1 MKKTLV
7 FAALASVALVGCTKN
22 VEVANNDLN
31 EITFDTPVLA
41 PATKADEIT
50 DPDFP
55 TTVDFSVFAWYSATE
70 LSGIN
75 VAAGSLYMDDVTVT
89 YHSDVDDSTEGEGAW
104 KPGTVYFWPKNG
116 FLAFDAY
123 SPSSVSATCDAT
135 NGIAFTNFE
144 ASTDYD
150 SQIDLLYSTRVIN
163 KQSSLDPTGTPNNKY
178 DGVNIPFNHALS
190 VIRVYVKAASDT
202 DASLIRVKSIKVKNI
217 KNQGDFA
224 SAAWT
229 PKGTAVDVVLGE
241 AVDAFASTDIT
252 TSETQYGQN
261 RIVLPQTFNGTDAE
275 IEIVYYI
282 LGQKVGEAPLEQV
295 AHFALSGQ
303 TAVKP
308 GSDPVDSH
316 DHEWKMGKRYN
327 YHITFGLNEIYFA
340 PSITDWVDYD
350 VTVPTID

>member
-50 DPDFP
+50 GTTFP
-55 TTVDFSVFAWYSATE
+55 KNVDFAVFAWYNASE
-70 LSGIN
+70 LTGTN
-75 VAAGSLYMDDVTVT
+75 VAAGKLYMNDVAVS
-89 YHSDVDDSTEGEGAW
+89 YDSTKDDTTTGAGAW
-104 KPGTVYFWPKNG
+104 KPASVYFWPKNG

-135 NGIAFTNFE
+135 TGIAFSDFV
-144 ASTDYD
+144 ASTSYD
-150 SQIDLLYSTRVIN
+150 DQIDLLYSNRVIN
-163 KQSSLDPTGTPNNKY
+163 KQSSVEHNNNTY

-190 VIRVYVKAASDT
+190 VVRVFVKASTAT
-202 DASLIRVKSIKVKNI
+202 DANLIKVKSVKVKNI
-217 KNQGDFA
+217 MNKGDFA

-229 PKGTAVDVVLGE
+229 PKGAAVDVVLGE
-241 AVDAFASTDIT
+241 ATTATASTPIT
-252 TSETQYGQN
+252 TAEAQYGNN
-261 RIVLPQTFNGTDAE
+261 RIVLPQDFYGSTAE
-275 IEIVYYI
+275 IEIKYYI
-282 LGQKVGEAPLEQV
+282 LGQNGEEALEQV

-340 PSITDWVDYD
+340 PSITDWEDYQ
-350 VTVPTID
+350 VNVPTID

>member
-41 PATKADEIT
+41 PATKADEIKGT
-50 DPDFP
+50 TFPETADFA
-55 TTVDFSVFAWYSATE
+55 VFAWYSATQITE
-70 LSGIN
+70 TG
-75 VAAGSLYMDDVTVT
+75 AAGSLYMKDVTVN
-89 YHSDVDDSTEGEGAW
+89 YDSTKDDTTDGAGAW
-104 KPGTVYFWPKNG
+104 KPASVYFWPKNG
-116 FLAFDAY
+116 YLAFDAY
-123 SPSSVSATCDAT
+123 SPSSVTATCDAT
-135 NGIAFTNFE
+135 TGIAFSDFV
-144 ASTDYD
+144 ASTSYD
-150 SQIDLLYSTRVIN
+150 DQIDLLYSNRVIN
-163 KQSSLDPTGTPNNKY
+163 KQSSVEHNNNTY

-190 VIRVYVKAASDT
+190 VVRVFVKASTAT
-202 DASLIRVKSIKVKNI
+202 DANLIKVKSVKFMNI
-217 KNQGDFA
+217 KNKGNFSQA
-224 SAAWT
+224 VWT
-229 PKGTAVDVVLGE
+229 PEETDVNLVIGDAADSTSSFAISTAE
-241 AVDAFASTDIT
+241 K
-252 TSETQYGQN
+252 QYGKN
-261 RIVLPQTFNGTDAE
+261 HIVLPQVFTGDSAVLE
-275 IEIVYYI
+275 IKYDI
-282 LGQKVGEAPLEQV
+282 LGQGGVEPLEQV

>member
-31 EITFDTPVLA
+31 EITFETPVLA

-50 DPDFP
+50 GTTFP
-55 TTVDFSVFAWYSATE
+55 TYADFAVFAWYNATK
-70 LSGIN
+70 LSGTD
-75 VAAGSLYMDDVTVT
+75 VAAGSLYMNDVTVN
-89 YHSDVDDSTEGEGAW
+89 YDSDKNDTTTGAGAW
-104 KPGTVYFWPKNG
+104 KPASVYFWPKNG
-116 FLAFDAY
+116 YLAFDAY
-123 SPSSVSATCDAT
+123 SPSSVAATCDAT
-135 NGIAFTNFE
+135 KGIAFTNFE

-163 KQSSLDPTGTPNNKY
+163 KQSSVEETNNTY

-190 VIRVYVKAASDT
+190 VVRVFVKASTAT
-202 DASLIRVKSIKVKNI
+202 DANLIKVKSVKFMNI
-217 KNQGDFA
+217 KNKGNFSQA
-224 SAAWT
+224 VWT
-229 PKGTAVDVVLGE
+229 PEETDVNLVIGDAADSTSSFAISTAE
-241 AVDAFASTDIT
+241 K
-252 TSETQYGQN
+252 QYGKN
-261 RIVLPQTFNGTDAE
+261 HIVLPQVFTGDSAVLE
-275 IEIVYYI
+275 IKYDI
-282 LGQKVGEAPLEQV
+282 LGQGGVEPLEQV

>member
-41 PATKADEIT
+41 PATKADEIKGT
-50 DPDFP
+50 TFPD
-55 TTVDFSVFAWYSATE
+55 TVDFAVFAWYSATE
-70 LSGIN
+70 LTGTN
-75 VAAGSLYMDDVTVT
+75 VAAGSLYMNDVRVS
-89 YHSDVDDSTEGEGAW
+89 YDSTKDDTTTGAGAW
-104 KPGTVYFWPKNG
+104 KPASVYFWPKNG

-123 SPSSVSATCDAT
+123 SPSSVTATCDAT
-135 NGIAFTNFE
+135 TGIAFSDFV
-144 ASTDYD
+144 ASTSYD
-150 SQIDLLYSTRVIN
+150 DQIDLLYSNRVIN
-163 KQSSLDPTGTPNNKY
+163 KQSSVEHNNDTY

-190 VIRVYVKAASDT
+190 VVRVFVKASTAT
-202 DASLIRVKSIKVKNI
+202 DANLIKVKSVKFMNI
-217 KNQGDFA
+217 KNKGNFSQA
-224 SAAWT
+224 VWT
-229 PKGTAVDVVLGE
+229 PEETDVNLVIGDAADSTSSFAISTAE
-241 AVDAFASTDIT
+241 K
-252 TSETQYGQN
+252 QYGKN
-261 RIVLPQTFNGTDAE
+261 HIVLPQVFTGDSAVLE
-275 IEIVYYI
+275 IKYDI
-282 LGQKVGEAPLEQV
+282 LGQGGVEALEQV

>member
-31 EITFDTPVLA
+31 EITFETPVLA

-50 DPDFP
+50 GTTFP
-55 TTVDFSVFAWYSATE
+55 TYVDFAVFAWYNATK
-70 LSGIN
+70 LSGTD
-75 VAAGSLYMDDVTVT
+75 VAAGSLYMNDVTVN
-89 YHSDVDDSTEGEGAW
+89 YDSDKNDTTTGTGAW
-104 KPGTVYFWPKNG
+104 KPASVYFWPKNG

-163 KQSSLDPTGTPNNKY
+163 KQSSVEETNNTY

-190 VIRVYVKAASDT
+190 VVRVFVKASTAT
-202 DASLIRVKSIKVKNI
+202 DANLIKVKSVKFMNI
-217 KNQGDFA
+217 KNKGNFSQA
-224 SAAWT
+224 VWT
-229 PKGTAVDVVLGE
+229 PEETDVNLVIGDAADSTSSFAISTAE
-241 AVDAFASTDIT
+241 K
-252 TSETQYGQN
+252 QYGKN
-261 RIVLPQTFNGTDAE
+261 HIVLPQVFTGDSAVLE
-275 IEIVYYI
+275 IKYDI
-282 LGQKVGEAPLEQV
+282 LGQGGVEPLEQV
-295 AHFALSGQ
+295 ATLNLASQ
-303 TAVKP
+303 SAVGAENHT
-308 GSDPVDSH
+308 GS
-316 DHEWKMGKRYN
+316 WLMGKRYN

-340 PSITDWVDYD
+340 PSITDWEDYQ
-350 VTVPTID
+350 VNVPTIE

>member
-31 EITFDTPVLA
+31 EITFETPVLA
-41 PATKADEIT
+41 PATKADEFKGT
-50 DPDFP
+50 TFPETADFA
-55 TTVDFSVFAWYSATE
+55 VFAWYSATK
-70 LSGIN
+70 LSGSDVN
-75 VAAGSLYMDDVTVT
+75 AGSLYMNDVTVT
-89 YHSDVDDSTEGEGAW
+89 YDPSVDDNITDGSGAW

-144 ASTDYD
+144 AYTDYD

-163 KQSSLDPTGTPNNKY
+163 KQSSVENTNDKY

-190 VIRVYVKAASDT
+190 VIRVYVKAATPT
-202 DASLIRVKSIKVKNI
+202 DASLIKVKSIKVKNI
-217 KNQGDFA
+217 KNKGDFA

-229 PKGTAVDVVLGE
+229 PKGDAVDVVLGE
-241 AVDAFASTDIT
+241 ATTATASTPIT
-252 TSETQYGQN
+252 TAEAQYGNN
-261 RIVLPQTFNGTDAE
+261 RIVLPQDFYGSTAE
-275 IEIVYYI
+275 IEIKYYI
-282 LGQKVGEAPLEQV
+282 LGQNGEEALEQV

>member
-31 EITFDTPVLA
+31 EITFETPVLA

-50 DPDFP
+50 GTTFP
-55 TTVDFSVFAWYSATE
+55 TYVDFAVFAWYSATK
-70 LSGIN
+70 LSGSDVN
-75 VAAGSLYMDDVTVT
+75 AGSLYMNDVTVT
-89 YHSDVDDSTEGEGAW
+89 YDPSVDDNITDGSGAW

-163 KQSSLDPTGTPNNKY
+163 KQSSVENTNDKY

-190 VIRVYVKAASDT
+190 VIRVYVKAATPT
-202 DASLIRVKSIKVKNI
+202 DASLIKVKSIKVKNI

-229 PKGTAVDVVLGE
+229 PKGAAVDVVLGE
-241 AVDAFASTDIT
+241 ATTATASTPIT
-252 TSETQYGQN
+252 TAEAQYGNN
-261 RIVLPQTFNGTDAE
+261 RIVLPQTFNDTPAE
-275 IEIVYYI
+275 IEIKYYI
-282 LGQKVGEAPLEQV
+282 LGQNGEEALEQV

>member
-31 EITFDTPVLA
+31 EITFETPVLA
-41 PATKADEIT
+41 PATKADEFKGT
-50 DPDFP
+50 TFPETADFA
-55 TTVDFSVFAWYSATE
+55 VFAWYNASE
-70 LSGIN
+70 LTGTN
-75 VAAGSLYMDDVTVT
+75 VDAGSLYMKDVTVN
-89 YHSDVDDSTEGEGAW
+89 YDSTKDDTTTGKGAW
-104 KPGTVYFWPKNG
+104 KPASVYFWPKNG

-135 NGIAFTNFE
+135 TGIAFSDFV
-144 ASTDYD
+144 ASTSYD
-150 SQIDLLYSTRVIN
+150 DQIDLLYSNRVIN
-163 KQSSLDPTGTPNNKY
+163 KQSSVEHNNNTY

-190 VIRVYVKAASDT
+190 VVRVFVKASTAT
-202 DASLIRVKSIKVKNI
+202 DANLIKVKSVKVKNI
-217 KNQGDFA
+217 MNKGDFA

-229 PKGTAVDVVLGE
+229 PKGAAVDVVLGE
-241 AVDAFASTDIT
+241 ATTATASTPIT
-252 TSETQYGQN
+252 TAEAQYGNN
-261 RIVLPQTFNGTDAE
+261 RIVLPQDFYGSTAE
-275 IEIVYYI
+275 IEIKYYI
-282 LGQKVGEAPLEQV
+282 LGQNGEEALEQV

-340 PSITDWVDYD
+340 PSITDWEDYQ
-350 VTVPTID
+350 VNVPTID

>member
-50 DPDFP
+50 GTTFP
-55 TTVDFSVFAWYSATE
+55 KNVDFAVFAWYNASE
-70 LSGIN
+70 LTGTN
-75 VAAGSLYMDDVTVT
+75 VAAGNLYMKDVTVS
-89 YHSDVDDSTEGEGAW
+89 YDSTIDDNTTGTGAW
-104 KPGTVYFWPKNG
+104 KPASVYFWPKNG
-116 FLAFDAY
+116 YLAFDAY
-123 SPSSVSATCDAT
+123 SPSSVAATCDAT
-135 NGIAFTNFE
+135 KGIAFSDFVAFT
-144 ASTDYD
+144 SYD
-150 SQIDLLYSTRVIN
+150 DQIDLLYSTRVIN
-163 KQSSLDPTGTPNNKY
+163 KRSSVEEETNDTY

-190 VIRVYVKAASDT
+190 VVRVFVKASTDT
-202 DASLIRVKSIKVKNI
+202 DANLIKVKSVKFMNI
-217 KNQGDFA
+217 KNQGDFSQA
-224 SAAWT
+224 KWT
-229 PKGTAVDVVLGE
+229 PEGDDVNLVIGDAADSTSSFAISTAE
-241 AVDAFASTDIT
+241 K
-252 TSETQYGQN
+252 QYGKN
-261 RIVLPQTFNGTDAE
+261 HIVLPQDFDGSTAE
-275 IEIVYYI
+275 IEIKYYI
-282 LGQKVGEAPLEQV
+282 LGQNGEEALEQV

-308 GSDPVDSH
+308 GSDPADSH

>member
-31 EITFDTPVLA
+31 EITFETPVLA

-50 DPDFP
+50 GTTFP
-55 TTVDFSVFAWYSATE
+55 KNVDFAVFAWYSATE
-70 LSGIN
+70 LTGTN
-75 VAAGSLYMDDVTVT
+75 VAAGSLYMNDVTVN
-89 YHSDVDDSTEGEGAW
+89 YDSSKDDTTTGAGAW
-104 KPGTVYFWPKNG
+104 KPASVYFWPKNG

-163 KQSSLDPTGTPNNKY
+163 KQSSVEETNNTY

-190 VIRVYVKAASDT
+190 VVRVFVKASTAT
-202 DASLIRVKSIKVKNI
+202 DANLIKVKSVKFMNI
-217 KNQGDFA
+217 KNKGNFSQA
-224 SAAWT
+224 VWT
-229 PKGTAVDVVLGE
+229 PEETDVNLVIGDAADSTSSFAISTAE
-241 AVDAFASTDIT
+241 K
-252 TSETQYGQN
+252 QYGKN
-261 RIVLPQTFNGTDAE
+261 HIVLPQVFTGDSAVLE
-275 IEIVYYI
+275 IKYDI
-282 LGQKVGEAPLEQV
+282 LGQGGVEPLEQV
-295 AHFALSGQ
+295 ATLNLASQ
-303 TAVKP
+303 SAVGAENHT
-308 GSDPVDSH
+308 GS
-316 DHEWKMGKRYN
+316 WLMGKRYN

-340 PSITDWVDYD
+340 PSITDWEDYQ
-350 VTVPTID
+350 VNVPTIE

>member
-41 PATKADEIT
+41 PATKADEIKGT
-50 DPDFP
+50 TFP
-55 TTVDFSVFAWYSATE
+55 ETVDFAVFAWYNATE
-70 LSGIN
+70 LSGTD
-75 VAAGSLYMDDVTVT
+75 VAAGSLYMNDVRVS
-89 YHSDVDDSTEGEGAW
+89 YDSTKDDTTKGAGAW
-104 KPGTVYFWPKNG
+104 KPASVYFWPKNG
-116 FLAFDAY
+116 YLAFDAY
-123 SPSSVSATCDAT
+123 SPSSVTATCDAT
-135 NGIAFTNFE
+135 TGIAFSNFV
-144 ASTDYD
+144 ASTSYD
-150 SQIDLLYSTRVIN
+150 KQIDLLYSTRVIN
-163 KQSSLDPTGTPNNKY
+163 KQASVEETNDTY

-190 VIRVYVKAASDT
+190 VVRVFVKASTAT
-202 DASLIRVKSIKVKNI
+202 DANLIKVKSVKFMNI
-217 KNQGDFA
+217 KNKGNFSQA
-224 SAAWT
+224 VWT
-229 PKGTAVDVVLGE
+229 PEETDVNLVIGDAADSTSSFAISTAE
-241 AVDAFASTDIT
+241 K
-252 TSETQYGQN
+252 QYGKN
-261 RIVLPQTFNGTDAE
+261 HIVLPQVFTGDSAVLE
-275 IEIVYYI
+275 IKYDI
-282 LGQKVGEAPLEQV
+282 LGQGGVEALEQV

>member
-1 MKKTLV
+1 MK
-7 FAALASVALVGCTKN
+7 
-22 VEVANNDLN
+22 
-31 EITFDTPVLA
+31 
-41 PATKADEIT
+41 
-50 DPDFP
+50 
-55 TTVDFSVFAWYSATE
+55 
-70 LSGIN
+70 
-75 VAAGSLYMDDVTVT
+75 DVTVN
-89 YHSDVDDSTEGEGAW
+89 YDSTKDDTTTGKGAW
-104 KPGTVYFWPKNG
+104 KPASVYFWPKNG

-163 KQSSLDPTGTPNNKY
+163 KQSSVENTNDKY

-190 VIRVYVKAASDT
+190 VIRVYVKAATPT
-202 DASLIRVKSIKVKNI
+202 DASLIKVKSIKVKNI
-217 KNQGDFA
+217 KNKGDFA

-229 PKGTAVDVVLGE
+229 PKGDAVDVVLGE
-241 AVDAFASTDIT
+241 AVDAFASTAIT
-252 TSETQYGQN
+252 TSEEQYGQN
-261 RIVLPQTFNGTDAE
+261 RIVLPQTFNDTPAE

>member
-31 EITFDTPVLA
+31 EITFETPVLA

-50 DPDFP
+50 GTTFP
-55 TTVDFSVFAWYSATE
+55 KNVDFAVFAWYNATE
-70 LSGIN
+70 LSGTD
-75 VAAGSLYMDDVTVT
+75 VAAGNLYMKDVTVNYDPT
-89 YHSDVDDSTEGEGAW
+89 KDDNTTGKGAW
-104 KPGTVYFWPKNG
+104 KPASVYFWPKNG

-123 SPSSVSATCDAT
+123 SPSSVAATCDAT
-135 NGIAFTNFE
+135 KGIAFTNFE

-163 KQSSLDPTGTPNNKY
+163 KQSSVENTNDKY

-190 VIRVYVKAASDT
+190 VVRVFVKASTAT
-202 DASLIRVKSIKVKNI
+202 DANLIKVKSIKVKNI
-217 KNQGDFA
+217 MNKGDFA

-229 PKGTAVDVVLGE
+229 PKGAAVDVVLGE
-241 AVDAFASTDIT
+241 ATTATASTPIT
-252 TSETQYGQN
+252 TAEAQYGNN
-261 RIVLPQTFNGTDAE
+261 RIVLPQDFYGSTAE
-275 IEIVYYI
+275 IEIKYYI
-282 LGQKVGEAPLEQV
+282 LGQNGEEALEQV

>member
-41 PATKADEIT
+41 PATKADEIKGT
-50 DPDFP
+50 TFP
-55 TTVDFSVFAWYSATE
+55 ETVDFAVFAWYNASE
-70 LSGIN
+70 LTGTN
-75 VAAGSLYMDDVTVT
+75 VAAGSLYMNDVTVN
-89 YHSDVDDSTEGEGAW
+89 YDSTKDDTTTGAGAW
-104 KPGTVYFWPKNG
+104 KPASVYFWPKNG

-135 NGIAFTNFE
+135 TGIAFSDFV
-144 ASTDYD
+144 ASTSYD
-150 SQIDLLYSTRVIN
+150 KQIDLLYSTRVIN
-163 KQSSLDPTGTPNNKY
+163 KQSSVEETNDTY

-190 VIRVYVKAASDT
+190 VVRVFVKASTDT
-202 DASLIRVKSIKVKNI
+202 DANLIKVKSVKFMNI
-217 KNQGDFA
+217 KNQGDFSQA
-224 SAAWT
+224 KWT
-229 PKGTAVDVVLGE
+229 PEGDDVNLVIGE
-241 AVDAFASTDIT
+241 AADATSSTAIST
-252 TSETQYGQN
+252 AEEQYGN
-261 RIVLPQTFNGTDAE
+261 NHIVLPQDFYGSTAE
-275 IEIVYYI
+275 IEIKYYI
-282 LGQKVGEAPLEQV
+282 LGQNGEEALEQV

-340 PSITDWVDYD
+340 PSITDWEDYQ
-350 VTVPTID
+350 VNVPTIQ